1 MEPYTEAVLLVVRI
15 LVVLVC
21 KDLVDTLVVSLEVN
35 IVVVVLLVVILSGS
49 CRSEAA
55 PLQPAEIQLAASDS
69 NRGGLTSK
77 GVVDRHPEVAA
88 VEELAERE
96 SIEAYLY
103 KYKCF

>member
-35 IVVVVLLVVILSGS
+35 IVVVILSGS